1 MDRVCVRPGCDR
13 PARARLAYDTVT
25 CQVWLDQLL
34 DHSGRAQEIC
44 ELHAERLTVPRGW
57 MLCDRRAEAPALF
70 VAEVAAPAD
79 DASAADAAG
88 TEGPARRR
96 RRSRRDA
103 DATRNL
109 FDEIAADI
117 SEAPIEVVMAPHLAV
132 VGGDAVVGDAVA
144 VESEGV
150 SEPAPEPEL
159 ESVPEPVREREPA
172 AAAVEPSLDTALDA
186 TDELSVL
193 KATSP
198 LLARAFSQTGPQRS
212 VLTQSNGD
220 DAVD

>member
-34 DHSGRAQEIC
+34 DRSGRAQEIC

-70 VAEVAAPAD
+70 VAEVAAPVD
-79 DASAADAAG
+79 DTAG
-88 TEGPARRR
+88 GEAPARRR
-96 RRSRRDA
+96 RRSRRDG
-103 DATRNL
+103 DDTRNL

-132 VGGDAVVGDAVA
+132 VGGEVAVGDVAAGDAAA

-150 SEPAPEPEL
+150 SEPAPEPEP
-159 ESVPEPVREREPA
+159 VRTPEPVREPAPA
-172 AAAVEPSLDTALDA
+172 AAAGEPEHEGTA
-186 TDELSVL
+186 ELSVL

-220 DAVD
+220 DATD

>member
-34 DHSGRAQEIC
+34 ERSGRAQEIC

-57 MLCDRRAEAPALF
+57 MLCDRRADAPALF
-70 VAEVAAPAD
+70 VAEVAAPVD
-79 DASAADAAG
+79 DATPA
-88 TEGPARRR
+88 EGATRRR
-96 RRSRRDA
+96 RRSRRD
-103 DATRNL
+103 DTRNL

-117 SEAPIEVVMAPHLAV
+117 SEAPIEVVIAPHLAV
-132 VGGDAVVGDAVA
+132 VGVTVD
-144 VESEGV
+144 ESEVV
-150 SEPAPEPEL
+150 SDPAPAPEPE
-159 ESVPEPVREREPA
+159 PVREPDPVREPA
-172 AAAVEPSLDTALDA
+172 ASSVEPEPEVA
-186 TDELSVL
+186 DELSVL

-220 DAVD
+220 DVAD

>member
-34 DHSGRAQEIC
+34 DRSGRAQEIC

-70 VAEVAAPAD
+70 VAEVAAPVD
-79 DASAADAAG
+79 DTAG
-88 TEGPARRR
+88 GEAPARRR
-96 RRSRRDA
+96 RRSRRDG
-103 DATRNL
+103 DDTRNL

-132 VGGDAVVGDAVA
+132 VGGEVAVGDVAAGDAAA

-150 SEPAPEPEL
+150 SEPAPEPEP
-159 ESVPEPVREREPA
+159 VRTPEPVREPAPA
-172 AAAVEPSLDTALDA
+172 AAAGEPEHEG

-220 DAVD
+220 DATD